1 MRELISNELAG
12 IKSRLDEVE
21 SKMSKIETKED
32 SSVKLSNPVG
42 LVHTNSLP
50 PQIDDRDL
58 DIGILFS

>member
-21 SKMSKIETKED
+21 SKMSRIETKED
-32 SSVKLSNPVG
+32 SSVKLSNPAG
-42 LVHTNSLP
+42 LTHANSIP